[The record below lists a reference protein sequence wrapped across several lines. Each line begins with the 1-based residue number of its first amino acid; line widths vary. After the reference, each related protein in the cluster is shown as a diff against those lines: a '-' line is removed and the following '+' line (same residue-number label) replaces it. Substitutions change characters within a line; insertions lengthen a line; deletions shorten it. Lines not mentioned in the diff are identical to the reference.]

1 MPLLGLSHR
10 VSFTFDTES
19 EARDCYARLEDAL
32 PDLTIEH
39 RVGKNVL
46 ETWTVSSG
54 TERRST
60 GPQIQSLADAAIL
73 FGPVD
78 PEARQAL
85 EDELL

>member
-54 TERRST
+54 MERRST